1 MRVVT
6 QVPRVSWSWMPPFPQ
21 YIDIIDSKS
30 VCTAVKGLFLS
41 FTSRN
46 LSLTPIN
53 PVVRETTLLC
63 SEKEFKFDSPVRV
76 LESPVC

>member
-30 VCTAVKGLFLS
+30 VCTAVKGLCLS

-53 PVVRETTLLC
+53 PVVR
-63 SEKEFKFDSPVRV
+63 
-76 LESPVC
+76 